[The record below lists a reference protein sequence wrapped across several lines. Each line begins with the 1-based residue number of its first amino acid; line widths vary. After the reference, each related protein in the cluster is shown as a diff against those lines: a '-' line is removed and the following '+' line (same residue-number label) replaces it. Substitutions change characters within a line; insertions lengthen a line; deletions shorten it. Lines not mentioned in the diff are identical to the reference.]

1 MTVPQ
6 IEAVALVATML
17 LLFISDR
24 LRYDLVAAMALLAG
38 IATGVV
44 PPERAFTGFSS
55 PVVVIIASVLVVSR
69 AVAASGMVDDIT
81 RRLLPLVRSRSAEVF
96 MLTTGVTF
104 LSAFIKNIGA
114 LAMFIP
120 AAMQIARGRGQPLS
134 IYLMPLAFGSLIG
147 GTMTQVGTSPNLLI
161 SAVRQQ
167 LGAPSFQMFDFLP
180 VGLPLS
186 CIAILVVS
194 VGWGLLPRDRK
205 GAPSAEDQ
213 FSIDRYTT
221 ELRVPSQSKLVDKSV
236 GELEELATGKLA
248 VMSVVR
254 GRGRKPFPGR
264 SFSLAA
270 GDIVAVQG
278 DATIVKVLVDSG
290 GLELVGAGTL
300 EPKDKRNKDE
310 IEIVEAA
317 VLPDSPLVNRSP
329 RRMNLRHRYE
339 VNLLAVRRAGQRVE
353 KRLASMRL
361 QPGDVLILQAW
372 RSTVRDVLGELRLV
386 PLADRSLTLGQTRQG
401 WLPMLILA
409 AAMILVVLRFVPVEV
424 AFFGTAVCV
433 VLLRQLSL
441 KEAYDAVDWPMV
453 VMIGA
458 LIPVGEALQHTR
470 TTDLIAGF
478 LTWGASH
485 VPDGLALAMVLI
497 TAMLLTPLLHH
508 AATVLVLGPV
518 AASLAGNLGFKPDP
532 FLMAVALGASCDFLT
547 PIGHQNNTLVMGI
560 AGYRFGDFWRLGLPL
575 SVVVVVLGT
584 PLIMWEWP
592 LR

>member
-1 MTVPQ
+1 MTVSQ
-6 IEAVALVATML
+6 IEAVALVAAML

-24 LRYDLVAAMALLAG
+24 VRYDLVAALALLVGVLA
-38 IATGVV
+38 GVV
-44 PPERAFTGFSS
+44 PSERAFTGFSS

-69 AVAASGMVDDIT
+69 AVASSGMVDDVT
-81 RRLLPLVRSRSAEVF
+81 RRLLPLVRSRSAEVAI
-96 MLTTGVTF
+96 LTTGVTF

-120 AAMQIARGRGQPLS
+120 AATQIARRRGQPLS

-161 SAVRQQ
+161 STVRQQ
-167 LGAPSFQMFDFLP
+167 LGGPSFQMFDFLP

-186 CIAILVVS
+186 CIAILVLS
-194 VGWGLLPRDRK
+194 FGWWLLPRDRK
-205 GAPSAEDQ
+205 GTPSAEDQ

-221 ELRVPSQSKLVDKSV
+221 ELRVPWQSKLVDKSV

-254 GRGRKPFPGR
+254 GRGRKSFPGR
-264 SFSLAA
+264 SFNLAA
-270 GDIVAVQG
+270 DDIIAVQG
-278 DATIVKVLVDSG
+278 DATVVKALVDAG
-290 GLELVGAGTL
+290 GLELVGAGSL
-300 EPKDKRNKDE
+300 EPKDRRGKDE

-317 VLPDSPLVNRSP
+317 VLPDSLLVNRSP
-329 RRMNLRHRYE
+329 RRMNLRRRYE
-339 VNLLAVRRAGQRVE
+339 INLLAVRRAGQRVE
-353 KRLASMRL
+353 KRLSSMRL
-361 QPGDVLILQAW
+361 QAGDVLILQAW
-372 RSTVRDVLGELRLV
+372 RSTVRDVLGQLSLV
-386 PLADRSLTLGQTRQG
+386 PLADRSLTLGQARKG
-401 WLPMLILA
+401 WMPMLVLA
-409 AAMILVVLRFVPVEV
+409 AAMILVVLHLVAVEV

-433 VLLRQLSL
+433 VLLRQLTL
-441 KEAYDAVDWPMV
+441 KEAYEAVDWPVV

-470 TTDLIAGF
+470 TTDLIAGL
-478 LTWGASH
+478 LTWGAAR
-485 VPDGLALAMVLI
+485 VPDGLALAMVLM

-575 SVVVVVLGT
+575 SVVVVALGT